1 MSLEL
6 VIQENTRAI
15 TALVDI
21 LSKGAAPAPAPAPK
35 LNVKPAE
42 PDVKDEPA
50 PAEKSKPAEELKAP
64 TYEEASSAITAVI
77 KAQGTPAAKAVLKEF
92 GVSNLKQLDKARYA
106 EIIEAAW
113 KVALS

>member
-6 VIQENTRAI
+6 AIERNT
-15 TALVDI
+15 TALNTLIDI
-21 LSKGAAPAPAPAPK
+21 LSKGAAPADAFPPPSPPPGTPSVT
-35 LNVKPAE
+35 LEETLDEPVKPAPE
-42 PDVKDEPA
+42 
-50 PAEKSKPAEELKAP
+50 SKAP
-64 TYEEASSAITAVI
+64 TYEEASSAVTAVI
-77 KAQGTPAAKAVLKEF
+77 KAKGTPAAKAVLKEF